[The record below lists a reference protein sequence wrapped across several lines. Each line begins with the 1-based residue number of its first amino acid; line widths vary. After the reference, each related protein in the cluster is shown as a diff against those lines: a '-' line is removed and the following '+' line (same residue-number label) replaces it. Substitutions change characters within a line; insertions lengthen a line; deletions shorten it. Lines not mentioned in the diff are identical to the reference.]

1 MHIPTI
7 FDNDYEGDIERYSIS
22 DEKFHHLEK
31 VLRIKNDSIVKLT
44 NGRGLISS
52 GRISNKFITISE
64 TELKQ
69 RENKVNIFIA
79 KLHDKTRMRLLI
91 EKLTELG
98 VQSITIA
105 PTENSQKINITPEK
119 INSWIIGAIEQSG
132 APFAPELLIEK
143 KIDFDKFPHSF
154 DISGDNISNN
164 IKLKNFAIGPE
175 GGWSKEELERF
186 KHISKLSNFTLRSDT
201 AALVAVSLMM

>member
-31 VLRIKNDSIVKLT
+31 VLRVKNDSIVKLT
-44 NGRGLISS
+44 NGKGLISS

-69 RENKVNIFIA
+69 RDNNINIFIA

-91 EKLTELG
+91 EKLTELS

-105 PTENSQKINITPEK
+105 TTENS
-119 INSWIIGAIEQSG
+119 
-132 APFAPELLIEK
+132 
-143 KIDFDKFPHSF
+143 
-154 DISGDNISNN
+154 
-164 IKLKNFAIGPE
+164 
-175 GGWSKEELERF
+175 
-186 KHISKLSNFTLRSDT
+186 
-201 AALVAVSLMM
+201 